1 MNSGNRQQSDSHSQP
16 ASFRQKVVVLLLLP
30 ILAALFAVVATIG
43 LMVVLATAPIWVPIR
58 IVYKIRRITGGHPI
72 YWLRAKLGWGRSVEH
87 LAGLLDR
94 KPDELAQFEPA
105 YVEAFIRKRRGGTR
119 RLLVPDEPTKALQRA
134 LLHRA
139 FAGLKSHPA
148 AMGFEAGRSIV
159 DNALPH
165 VGRAVV
171 IQMDV
176 QDFFPTTSAQRVEA
190 YFRRIGWNRQAAALL
205 TRLTTHEG
213 GLPQGAPTSPRL
225 SNLVNYGIDE
235 RLARFAKRRKGYYTR
250 YADDITFSFPK
261 DYPKRVRGVIQMTK
275 RILKAHGYTLHER
288 QKLHIRRRH
297 QRQIVTGLVV
307 NERVNLPRRQR
318 RRLRAAMHRHRTGG
332 TPTWTL
338 QQLQGWAA
346 LLGMIDRRRHSD

>member
-1 MNSGNRQQSDSHSQP
+1 LNERPSNRPLHQFSLGDRIANWLLLSVGIVLMP
-16 ASFRQKVVVLLLLP
+16 AFILVEGAVLL
-30 ILAALFAVVATIG
+30 VTS
-43 LMVVLATAPIWVPIR
+43 PIWVPIWTVR
-58 IVYKIRRITGGHPI
+58 KVRRITGGHPI
-72 YWLRAKLGWGRSVEH
+72 YWTRAKLGWGRSVED

-94 KPDELAQFEPA
+94 PADELANFQPS
-105 YVEAFIRKRRGGTR
+105 YVEAFLRKRKGGTR
-119 RLLVPDEPTKALQRA
+119 RLLVPDEATKTLQRL
-134 LLHRA
+134 LLHRV

-148 AMGFEAGRSIV
+148 AMGFEKGRSIV

-176 QDFFPTTSAQRVEA
+176 QDFFPSTTADRVEA
-190 YFRRIGWNRQAAALL
+190 YFRRIGWNRQAAAVLA
-205 TRLTTHEG
+205 RLTTHEG

-235 RLARFAKRRKGYYTR
+235 RLARFAKRRKGHYTR

-261 DYPKRVRGVIQMTK
+261 DYPKRVRGVIQKT
-275 RILKAHGYTLHER
+275 RHILKANGYTLHER
-288 QKLHIRRRH
+288 RKLHIRRRH

-332 TPTWTL
+332 DPTWTL

-346 LLGMIDRRRHSD
+346 LLAMIDKRGCRD

>member
-1 MNSGNRQQSDSHSQP
+1 MGAAVIIA
-16 ASFRQKVVVLLLLP
+16 AS
-30 ILAALFAVVATIG
+30 
-43 LMVVLATAPIWVPIR
+43 PIWVPIWAFL
-58 IVYKIRRITGGHPI
+58 KIRRITGGHPL
-72 YWLRAKLGWGRSVEH
+72 YWLRAKLGWGRSVAQ
-87 LAGLLDR
+87 LARLLDHT
-94 KPDELAQFEPA
+94 PDELAQFEPA
-105 YVEAFIRKRRGGTR
+105 YVEAYIRKRRGGTR
-119 RLLVPDEPTKALQRA
+119 RLLVPDEATKALQRI
-134 LLHRA
+134 LLHRV
-139 FAGLKSHPA
+139 FARLKAHPA

-176 QDFFPTTSAQRVEA
+176 QDFFPATTAKRVEA

-235 RLARFAKRRKGYYTR
+235 RLARFAKRRKGQFTR

-261 DYPKRVRGVIQMTK
+261 DYPKRVRGVIQKTK
-275 RILKAHGYTLHER
+275 RILKAHGYILHER

-332 TPTWTL
+332 NPTWTL

-346 LLGMIDRRRHSD
+346 LLGMIDRRRQGD